1 MFTFYFFCAVGN
13 GGIRC
18 FFLAVLRWMKTLRR
32 NPSSDAFSSYL
43 WLVVIWQ
50 RRLGVFFSGC
60 KQILKD
66 LVWRSQMP
74 AFHTWNILE
83 QECMFDDFSHIRILT
98 VPLYIRE
105 LCFKLM
111 NFCFVSKSAS
121 VGHF

>member
-1 MFTFYFFCAVGN
+1 MDEN
-13 GGIRC
+13 SEKKPLNRC
-18 FFLAVLRWMKTLRR
+18 IFFLPLAGGALAVK
-32 NPSSDAFSSYL
+32 
-43 WLVVIWQ
+43 VG
-50 RRLGVFFSGC
+50 GVFFSGC

-74 AFHTWNILE
+74 AFHTSNVLE
-83 QECMFDDFSHIRILT
+83 QKCMFDDFSHIRRLT

-121 VGHF
+121 VGHS